1 MNIPL
6 YSTVT
11 LIAELFVS
19 SIIFYSFY
27 QGFKHNKFPTKFAAA
42 ALAYE
47 ILFNIT
53 YMIYRVPSHAKAKV
67 EPPYVIILAILHGTL
82 SLIMFVS
89 LIVFF
94 ILAWK
99 NYRRGVNYFL
109 VHKKFSLTFLI
120 FWSISVISGILFYI
134 LEYLV

>member
-6 YSTVT
+6 YSTIT
-11 LIAELFVS
+11 LVAEIFVS
-19 SIIFYSFY
+19 SIIFYCFY
-27 QGFKHNKFPTKFAAA
+27 QGFKRNKFPTRFAAA

-53 YMIYRVPSHAKAKV
+53 YMIYRVPAHAKAKV
-67 EPPYVIILAILHGTL
+67 EPPFVIVLAILHGTL
-82 SLIMFVS
+82 SLIMFIS
-89 LIVFF
+89 LIIFF

-99 NYRRGVNYFL
+99 NYRQGINYFQA
-109 VHKKFSLTFLI
+109 HKKFSLSFLV